1 MTETTRTLRSKQ
13 SGTDHAPEAT
23 NVASRCWV
31 GRWWMFGLLCAVFVG
46 GVPSKVEAQPAG
58 SPTANEIFYNCTFTT
73 DDLNAALAISS
84 TNLDLLTTNQIE
96 ASYIIIYVRQNRN
109 DGQELDGSTP
119 TTPLFTG
126 PVLCTNDDNTEITET
141 TEGTA
146 ITGPVNVLGAE
157 EVSHL
162 QVQPSTSTNP
172 NDKDKRVCHTVAS
185 TTECFF
191 IEFKPPLD

>member
-1 MTETTRTLRSKQ
+1 MTETTEALRSKQ
-13 SGTDHAPEAT
+13 GGNNNALQAGNIPPRLPVS
-23 NVASRCWV
+23 
-31 GRWWMFGLLCAVFVG
+31 RWWILGLLCAGLIG
-46 GVPSKVEAQPAG
+46 GVPSKAEAEPTG

-73 DDLNAALAISS
+73 EDLNAALTVSLA
-84 TNLDLLTTNQIE
+84 NLDLLASGQIE
-96 ASYIIIYVRQNRN
+96 ASYIIIYVRQNTN
-109 DGQELDGSTP
+109 DGQLLEGATP
-119 TTPLFTG
+119 SFTG
-126 PVLCTNDDNTEITET
+126 PVLCTNVENTDITET

-146 ITGPVNVLGAE
+146 IAGPVNVLGAE

-185 TTECFF
+185 STECFL